1 MKELT
6 LKEYAV
12 KHKISLFNVMKL
24 AKAGK
29 IPSDTRKVNGKDELV
44 ILTDEAPKAEPV
56 TTNDPIDYKKSYFEL
71 KAKYDKLVREMKER
85 EGKR

>member
-6 LKEYAV
+6 LKEYAI
-12 KHKISLFNVMKL
+12 KHKISLFNVIKL

-29 IPSDTRKVNGKDELV
+29 IPSDTRKINGKDEMV

-56 TTNDPIDYKKSYFEL
+56 RTDDEIDYKKAYFEL
-71 KAKYDKLVREMKER
+71 KAKYDKLLRSIKD
-85 EGKR
+85 KI

>member
-1 MKELT
+1 MIELT

-29 IPSDTRKVNGKDELV
+29 IPSETRKVNGKDEMV
-44 ILTDEAPKAEPV
+44 ILTNEAPKPEPV
-56 TTNDPIDYKKSYFEL
+56 QHDQEIDYKKAYFEL
-71 KAKYDKLVREMKER
+71 KAKYDKLVKQQ
-85 EGKR
+85 G

>member
-12 KHKISLFNVMKL
+12 KHKISLFHVMKL

-29 IPSDTRKVNGKDELV
+29 IPSDTRNINGKDEIV

-56 TTNDPIDYKKSYFEL
+56 KTDGEIDYKKAYFEL
-71 KAKYDKLVREMKER
+71 KAKYEALLRKGN
-85 EGKR
+85 GK

>member
-24 AKAGK
+24 AKAGQ
-29 IPSDTRKVNGKDELV
+29 IPSDTRTVNGKDELV
-44 ILTDEAPKAEPV
+44 ILTDEAPKSAPV
-56 TTNDPIDYKKSYFEL
+56 KTDEEIDYKKAYFEL
-71 KAKYDKLVREMKER
+71 KTKYEKLLRSMRDKA
-85 EGKR
+85 

>member
-6 LKEYAV
+6 LKAYAI

-29 IPSDTRKVNGKDELV
+29 IPSETRKINGKDEMV

-56 TTNDPIDYKKSYFEL
+56 RTDEEIDYKKAYFEL
-71 KAKYDKLVREMKER
+71 KAKYDKLLRSVKD
-85 EGKR
+85 KI

>member
-29 IPSDTRKVNGKDELV
+29 IPSDTRKINGRDEMV
-44 ILTDEAPKAEPV
+44 ILTDDAPKAEPV
-56 TTNDPIDYKKSYFEL
+56 KTDVEIDYKKAYFEL
-71 KAKYDKLVREMKER
+71 KAKYDLLLKKL
-85 EGKR
+85 G

>member
-29 IPSDTRKVNGKDELV
+29 IPSDTRKINGKEEMV
-44 ILTDEAPKAEPV
+44 ILTDEAPKPEPV
-56 TTNDPIDYKKSYFEL
+56 REEQNIDYKKAYFEL
-71 KAKYDKLVREMKER
+71 KKKYEALLHTVNRKS
-85 EGKR
+85 

>member
-12 KHKISLFNVMKL
+12 KNKISLFNVMKL

-29 IPSDTRKVNGKDELV
+29 IPSETRKVEGKDEIV
-44 ILTDEAPKAEPV
+44 ILTDKAPKPEV
-56 TTNDPIDYKKSYFEL
+56 VIEDKIIDYKKAYFEL
-71 KAKYDKLVREMKER
+71 KAKYDKLVKQK
-85 EGKR
+85 G

>member
-1 MKELT
+1 MIELT

-29 IPSDTRKVNGKDELV
+29 IPSETRQVNGKDEMV
-44 ILTDEAPKAEPV
+44 ILTNEAPKPEPV
-56 TTNDPIDYKKSYFEL
+56 QHDHDIDYKKAYFEL
-71 KAKYDKLVREMKER
+71 KAKYDKLVKQQ
-85 EGKR
+85 G

>member
-29 IPSDTRKVNGKDELV
+29 IPSNTRKVNGKDEIL
-44 ILTDEAPKAEPV
+44 ILTDEAPKPEPV
-56 TTNDPIDYKKSYFEL
+56 KTDREIDYKKAYFEL
-71 KAKYDKLVREMKER
+71 KAKYDKLLKQK
-85 EGKR
+85 G

>member
-29 IPSDTRKVNGKDELV
+29 LPSDTRKINGKDEMV

-56 TTNDPIDYKKSYFEL
+56 KTDGEIDYKKAYFEL
-71 KAKYDKLVREMKER
+71 KKKYDALLHTVN
-85 EGKR
+85 GKS

>member
-6 LKEYAV
+6 LKEYAIR
-12 KHKISLFNVMKL
+12 HKISLFNVMKL

-29 IPSDTRKVNGKDELV
+29 IPSDTRKINGKDELV

-56 TTNDPIDYKKSYFEL
+56 KTNDPVDYKKAYFEL
-71 KAKYDKLVREMKER
+71 KAKYDRLVRETQ
-85 EGKR
+85 GKM

>member
-24 AKAGK
+24 AKAGN
-29 IPSDTRKVNGKDELV
+29 IPSDTRKINGKDEIL

-56 TTNDPIDYKKSYFEL
+56 KADGEIDYKKAYFEL
-71 KAKYDKLVREMKER
+71 KAKYDKLLKQK
-85 EGKR
+85 G

>member
-29 IPSDTRKVNGKDELV
+29 IPSDTRKVNGKDEMV

-56 TTNDPIDYKKSYFEL
+56 KMNENIDYKKAYFEL
-71 KAKYDKLVREMKER
+71 KAKYDKLVKQK
-85 EGKR
+85 G

>member
-12 KHKISLFNVMKL
+12 KNKISLFNVMKL

-29 IPSDTRKVNGKDELV
+29 IPSETRKVEGKDEII
-44 ILTDEAPKAEPV
+44 ILTDEAQKPE
-56 TTNDPIDYKKSYFEL
+56 
-71 KAKYDKLVREMKER
+71 VR
-85 EGKR
+85 

>member
-29 IPSDTRKVNGKDELV
+29 IPSDIQKVNGKEEIV
-44 ILTDEAPKAEPV
+44 ILTDEAPKAEQV
-56 TTNDPIDYKKSYFEL
+56 KTDSEIDYKKAYFEL
-71 KAKYDKLVREMKER
+71 KAKYDALLRKGN
-85 EGKR
+85 GKS